1 MKKFI
6 SIAFIIMI
14 FPVLIGC
21 SKVSQPKD
29 MQIQSLETT
38 KEESDVLNLLCSNL
52 DYKIYEY
59 KIYEYKINDKV
70 KTVTIK
76 YYKLNSEGKWDNLNN
91 LIDNNPSSG
100 KLSISK
106 SRVNEQM
113 EFSIQK
119 EDGVTETT
127 APEITSNEKF
137 TSTSITWN
145 ESSNIELEKEI
156 PLMVEVRT
164 NSDSI
169 EGIDI
174 NNFNEPEK
182 VKNYEN
188 VFATTVTFSEKENN

>member
-6 SIAFIIMI
+6 SITFIIMI

-21 SKVSQPKD
+21 SKVSQTKD

-59 KIYEYKINDKV
+59 KINDKI

-113 EFSIQK
+113 
-119 EDGVTETT
+119 
-127 APEITSNEKF
+127 
-137 TSTSITWN
+137 
-145 ESSNIELEKEI
+145 
-156 PLMVEVRT
+156 
-164 NSDSI
+164 
-169 EGIDI
+169 
-174 NNFNEPEK
+174 
-182 VKNYEN
+182 
-188 VFATTVTFSEKENN
+188 

>member
-6 SIAFIIMI
+6 SIAFIMMI
-14 FPVLIGC
+14 FPALIGC
-21 SKVSQPKD
+21 NKVSQTKD

-38 KEESDVLNLLCSNL
+38 KEESDILNLLCNNL
-52 DYKIYEY
+52 DYKIYGF
-59 KIYEYKINDKV
+59 KINDKI

-106 SRVNEQM
+106 SRVTDQM
-113 EFSIQK
+113 EFSLQK

-127 APEITSNEKF
+127 APEITTNEKF
-137 TSTSITWN
+137 ASSSIAWN
-145 ESSNIELEKEI
+145 ELSNIELEKEI

-164 NSDSI
+164 NSDTI

-182 VKNYEN
+182 IKNYEN
-188 VFATTVTFSEKENN
+188 VFAATVTFSEKETN

>member
-6 SIAFIIMI
+6 SIAFIMMI
-14 FPVLIGC
+14 FPALIGC
-21 SKVSQPKD
+21 NKVSQTKD

-38 KEESDVLNLLCSNL
+38 KEESDILNLLCNNL
-52 DYKIYEY
+52 DYKIYGF
-59 KIYEYKINDKV
+59 KINDKI

-106 SRVNEQM
+106 SRVTDQM
-113 EFSIQK
+113 EFSLQK

-127 APEITSNEKF
+127 APEITTNEKF
-137 TSTSITWN
+137 ASSSIAWN
-145 ESSNIELEKEI
+145 ELSNIELEKEI

-164 NSDSI
+164 NSDTI

-182 VKNYEN
+182 IKNYEN
-188 VFATTVTFSEKENN
+188 VFAATVTFSEK

>member
-6 SIAFIIMI
+6 SIVFIMMI
-14 FPVLIGC
+14 FPALIGC
-21 SKVSQPKD
+21 NKVSQPKA

-38 KEESDVLNLLCSNL
+38 KEESDILNLLCNNL

-59 KIYEYKINDKV
+59 KINDKI

-76 YYKLNSEGKWDNLNN
+76 YYKLNNEGKWDNLNN
-91 LIDNNPSSG
+91 LIDNKPSSG

-113 EFSIQK
+113 EFSLQK
-119 EDGVTETT
+119 EDGITETT

-137 TSTSITWN
+137 TSSAIAWN

-188 VFATTVTFSEKENN
+188 VFAATVTFSEKETN

>member
-6 SIAFIIMI
+6 SIAFIMMI
-14 FPVLIGC
+14 FPALIGC
-21 SKVSQPKD
+21 NKVSQTKD

-38 KEESDVLNLLCSNL
+38 KEESDILNLLCNNL
-52 DYKIYEY
+52 DYKIYGF
-59 KIYEYKINDKV
+59 KINDKI

-106 SRVNEQM
+106 SRVTDQM
-113 EFSIQK
+113 EFSLQK

-127 APEITSNEKF
+127 APEITTNEKF
-137 TSTSITWN
+137 ASSSISWN

-164 NSDSI
+164 NSDTI

-182 VKNYEN
+182 VKKYEN
-188 VFATTVTFSEKENN
+188 VFAATVTFSEKENS

>member
-1 MKKFI
+1 MKKLI
-6 SIAFIIMI
+6 SIAFIMMI
-14 FPVLIGC
+14 FPALIGC
-21 SKVSQPKD
+21 SKVSQTKD

-59 KIYEYKINDKV
+59 KINDKI

-127 APEITSNEKF
+127 APEITSNKKF

-145 ESSNIELEKEI
+145 ESSNIKLEKEI

-164 NSDSI
+164 NSDTI

>member
-1 MKKFI
+1 MQVKK
-6 SIAFIIMI
+6 
-14 FPVLIGC
+14 V
-21 SKVSQPKD
+21 
-29 MQIQSLETT
+29 
-38 KEESDVLNLLCSNL
+38 EESDVLNLLCSNL
-52 DYKIYEY
+52 DYKIYED
-59 KIYEYKINDKV
+59 KINDKI

-127 APEITSNEKF
+127 ASEITSNKKF

-164 NSDSI
+164 NSDTI
-169 EGIDI
+169 ERIDI

-188 VFATTVTFSEKENN
+188 VFAITVTFSEKENS

>member
-6 SIAFIIMI
+6 SITFIIMI

-21 SKVSQPKD
+21 SKVSQTKD

-59 KIYEYKINDKV
+59 KINDKI

-127 APEITSNEKF
+127 APEITSNKKF

-164 NSDSI
+164 NSDTI
-169 EGIDI
+169 ERIDI

-188 VFATTVTFSEKENN
+188 VFAITVTFSEKENS

>member
-6 SIAFIIMI
+6 SITFIIMI

-21 SKVSQPKD
+21 SKVSQTKD

-59 KIYEYKINDKV
+59 KINDKI

-127 APEITSNEKF
+127 ASEITSNKKF

-164 NSDSI
+164 NSDTI
-169 EGIDI
+169 ERIDI

-188 VFATTVTFSEKENN
+188 VFAITVTFSEKENS

>member
-1 MKKFI
+1 MKKLI
-6 SIAFIIMI
+6 SIAFIMMI
-14 FPVLIGC
+14 FPALIGC
-21 SKVSQPKD
+21 SKVSQTKD

-59 KIYEYKINDKV
+59 KINDKI

-127 APEITSNEKF
+127 APEITSNKKF

-156 PLMVEVRT
+156 SLMVEVRT
-164 NSDSI
+164 NSDTI

>member
-52 DYKIYEY
+52 DY